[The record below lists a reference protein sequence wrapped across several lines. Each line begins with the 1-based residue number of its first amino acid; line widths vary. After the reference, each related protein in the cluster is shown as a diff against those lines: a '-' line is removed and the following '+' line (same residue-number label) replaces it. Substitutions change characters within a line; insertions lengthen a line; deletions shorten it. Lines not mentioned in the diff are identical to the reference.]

1 MARSRRTRRSSSAP
15 HCLVGVSTAGD
26 SHTTGHN
33 SLNSVT
39 AAHFAA
45 DHISAPTQHPQ
56 VGPPTSPTGS
66 GPTPPIPSS
75 NRSGSDDSDSGVVN
89 NLLSAISA
97 AMFQNNI
104 DPAEADPWTKVAKI
118 LREYDEE
125 KIKDCKEDIDTLL
138 VFAGLFSAVM
148 TAFVIESYKTL
159 QQDPAD
165 AAVLLLLQISQQL
178 RMLAVPSVSNITSV
192 PPGPLGDFHATPSNV
207 RINTLWFAS
216 LICSLMT
223 ASLGILIKQWL
234 HEYTAHNNRSTRTY
248 LRIRHFR
255 FQGLIDF
262 HVFEIAA
269 FLPMLLQIALGL
281 FFAGLGVFLHL
292 FNDLVAWVAI
302 GLILAWFSS
311 LTIMSVIL
319 PAILSRCPYKLPVL
333 KGVMHVIRP
342 KLKLLWAFM
351 LSSYLMA
358 WQTLHLSSRSS
369 SFFAAIPIGLFQS

>member
-1 MARSRRTRRSSSAP
+1 MGAHVAFVSLIYYYKRGLVCDPIVLLIESDICFRKLRPQPFASPFPLRISPLTALVPISFLSIVFAMARSRRTRRSSSAP

-192 PPGPLGDFHATPSNV
+192 PPGPLGDFHATPSN
-207 RINTLWFAS
+207 
-216 LICSLMT
+216 
-223 ASLGILIKQWL
+223 
-234 HEYTAHNNRSTRTY
+234 
-248 LRIRHFR
+248 
-255 FQGLIDF
+255 
-262 HVFEIAA
+262 
-269 FLPMLLQIALGL
+269 
-281 FFAGLGVFLHL
+281 
-292 FNDLVAWVAI
+292 
-302 GLILAWFSS
+302 
-311 LTIMSVIL
+311 LTIIAQPGHIYASDT
-319 PAILSRCPYKLPVL
+319 SDFR
-333 KGVMHVIRP
+333 
-342 KLKLLWAFM
+342 
-351 LSSYLMA
+351 
-358 WQTLHLSSRSS
+358 
-369 SFFAAIPIGLFQS
+369 GL